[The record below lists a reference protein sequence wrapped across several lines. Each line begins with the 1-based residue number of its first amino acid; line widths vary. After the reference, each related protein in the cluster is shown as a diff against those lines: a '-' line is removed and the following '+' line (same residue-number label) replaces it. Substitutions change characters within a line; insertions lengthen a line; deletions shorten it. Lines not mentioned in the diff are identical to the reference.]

1 MVLRVQGKGKAD
13 RRAGW
18 PPDPKKT
25 GPVKMSS
32 PGRFFQISRIYWSG
46 LFGVSPAFGSTC
58 GAALAAIG
66 LPVSLPKRVK

>member
-1 MVLRVQGKGKAD
+1 MVLRVQGKGKAG
-13 RRAGW
+13 RRTAQ
-18 PPDPKKT
+18 PPDQKKS
-25 GPVKMSS
+25 GPVKTSS
-32 PGRFFQISRIYWSG
+32 PGRSFQTSRIYLSG